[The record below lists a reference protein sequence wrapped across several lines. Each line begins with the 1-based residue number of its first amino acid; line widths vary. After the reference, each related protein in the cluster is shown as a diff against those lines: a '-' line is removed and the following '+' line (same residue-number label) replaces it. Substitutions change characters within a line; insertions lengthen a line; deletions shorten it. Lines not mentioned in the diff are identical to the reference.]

1 MEQNGNKNVETAEA
15 TQVSHEET
23 RKKLKKQRVRQIVA
37 SLIGVAILAFGL
49 WKSYASSSI
58 IALTKR
64 AMMLR

>member
-1 MEQNGNKNVETAEA
+1 MEQNENKNVETAEA

-58 IALTKR
+58 ITLTKR
-64 AMMLR
+64 VMMLR